1 MHVKCPSCLHNLDL
15 PEPADDAPLTCP
27 DCQARFGRDGKLVPL
42 APAPIPRHQPVSPIR
57 RGYAPLAIDPE
68 EYEEERQE
76 RREERQER
84 REEREYRRDDRG
96 DRREDRHESKERNP
110 LAIVGFSISLA
121 SLLLAAGGLLFGH
134 ALTFYLGFAMVLSLP
149 GALVGLIFSVLGLLY
164 RKVMRPLAVVGLVMS
179 GTLLLLVIPAGFYI
193 LKTKL

>member
-15 PEPADDAPLTCP
+15 PEPTDDAPLTCP
-27 DCQARFGRDGKLVPL
+27 DCQARFGRDGKLIPM

-84 REEREYRRDDRG
+84 REEREYRKEDRY
-96 DRREDRHESKERNP
+96 DRREDKQENKERNP
-110 LAIVGFSISLA
+110 LAIVGFSIALT
-121 SLLLAAGGLLFGH
+121 SLLLASGGLMFSK
-134 ALTFYLGFAMVLSLP
+134 ALPFYLVFALVVSFP
-149 GALVGLIFSVLGLLY
+149 GALVGLIFSVLGLLF
-164 RKVMRPLAVVGLVMS
+164 RKVMRPLALVGLVMS
-179 GTLLLLVIPAGFYI
+179 AVLLLLVIPAGF
-193 LKTKL
+193 LMVNWK